1 MQATP
6 AEPVFDDIAIRGTV
20 ARPIEGHQIFFVGSF
35 HGNKYLRLS
44 KYSEIGY
51 PSDHL

>member
-20 ARPIEGHQIFFVGSF
+20 ARPTVRRQIFLLALFKET
-35 HGNKYLRLS
+35 N
-44 KYSEIGY
+44 I
-51 PSDHL
+51 